1 MRRFLDGLYLASG
14 YAAGAC
20 LVLIFFFM
28 LVMSVGR
35 QVGVNIP
42 SADDYVSWLMAG
54 LGFLA
59 LAHTFKKGELIRM
72 GLVIE
77 NVSGTKRRVMEI
89 VALLLG
95 TAFIAFLTKH
105 AVTMTYQSWQ
115 FDELS
120 NGVVAVPM
128 WIPQLSFAVGTLV
141 LLIAFLDELVCTLAG
156 GWPSYAK
163 EPPKT
168 KEEILERAASG
179 TL

>member
-1 MRRFLDGLYLASG
+1 MRRLLDTLYLWTG
-14 YAAGAC
+14 YAAGVC

-28 LVMSVGR
+28 MVMAVGR
-35 QVGVNIP
+35 QVGLNIP
-42 SADDYVSWLMAG
+42 SADDFVSWLMAG

-77 NVSGTKRRVMEI
+77 NVTGTKRRIMEI
-89 VALLLG
+89 VALTIG
-95 TAFIAFLTKH
+95 TGFIAFLTKH
-105 AVTMTYQSWQ
+105 AVVMTYQSWQ
-115 FDELS
+115 FDDLS

-128 WIPQLSFAVGTLV
+128 WIPQLSFAIGTLV
-141 LLIAFLDELVCTLAG
+141 LLIAFIDELVGVLRG